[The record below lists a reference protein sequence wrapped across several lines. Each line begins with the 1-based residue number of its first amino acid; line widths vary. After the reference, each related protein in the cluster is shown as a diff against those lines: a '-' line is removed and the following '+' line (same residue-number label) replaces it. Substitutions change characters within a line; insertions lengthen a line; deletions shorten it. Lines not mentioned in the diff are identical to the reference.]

1 MKIIVAYDISDPD
14 RLRQVAKISEDYG
27 DRVQKS
33 IFELDVKAGVLRE
46 MKSRIE
52 AVIDPEVDGV
62 KYFLLCERCAAYI
75 PEIIGKGI
83 FIDPDEEYY
92 VYGLER

>member
-1 MKIIVAYDISDPD
+1 MKIIVAYDISGPD

-27 DRVQKS
+27 VRVQKS
-33 IFELDVKAGVLRE
+33 IFELDVRAGTLRE
-46 MKSRIE
+46 MKNRIE

-62 KYFLLCERCAAYI
+62 KYFLLCEKCAAYI

-92 VYGLER
+92 VY

>member
-52 AVIDPEVDGV
+52 AVIDPEVYGV

-92 VYGLER
+92 VY